1 VERILELNGALPA
14 LDDLLRERR
23 PMLRDPRLLA
33 IAEKMLTSERL
44 GFDDGMAVLATDDVP
59 GAGLLADA
67 VRTSRHGDHTYFV
80 FNRQINPTNYCVLDC
95 CFCDYAKRPK
105 DPTGYEMSLDEVA
118 AHAEGGV
125 SEVHVVGGLHP
136 KWKYEHYLDIVRRIR
151 TDHPGVQIKAYTAV
165 EIDFFTR
172 LARKSVEE
180 VFTDLR
186 QAGLDSLPG
195 GGAEVFSERVRRHL
209 FPQKIGHERW
219 LEIHRIAH
227 RMGIRSNCTLL
238 YGHIESYEER
248 VDHVLK
254 LRGLEDEAPGFFAF
268 IPLAF
273 QPGTTGIRTRQAPP
287 LEDLRTIAMSR
298 LLFDNVPHVKSY
310 WVMLGEQTASIGL
323 NFGASDL
330 DGTIGVER
338 IAHAALASSPLGLA
352 RARLLELIR
361 EAGRIPV
368 ERDALYRVVRVYGR
382 HAEPDESEAEPPSIP
397 LLAAPVSR

>member
-1 VERILELNGALPA
+1 MEPILEQTLTPHPLEE
-14 LDDLLRERR
+14 LLRERR
-23 PMLRDPRLLA
+23 PLLRDPLLVRVADRLLGG
-33 IAEKMLTSERL
+33 ERL
-44 GFDDGMAVLATDDVP
+44 GFDDGMALLTTEDVP

-67 VRTSRHGDHTYFV
+67 ARSARHGDYTYFV

-95 CFCDYAKRPK
+95 CFCDFAKRPK
-105 DPTGYEMSLDEVA
+105 DPTGYELSMEDVL

-125 SEVHVVGGLHP
+125 REVHIVGGLHP
-136 KWKYEHYLDIVRRIR
+136 KWKYEHYLDIVREIR
-151 TDHPGVQIKAYTAV
+151 RSHPDVQIKAYTAV
-165 EIDFFTR
+165 EIDFFAR
-172 LARKSVEE
+172 LSRRSIEQVLA
-180 VFTDLR
+180 DLR
-186 QAGLDSLPG
+186 EAGLDSLPG
-195 GGAEVFSERVRRHL
+195 GGAEVFSERVRALL

-227 RMGIRSNCTLL
+227 GMRIRSNCTLL
-238 YGHIESYEER
+238 YGHVETYEER

-254 LRGLEDEAPGFFAF
+254 LRALEDEAPGFFAF

-273 QPGTTGIRTRQAPP
+273 QPGTTGIRERQASPI
-287 LEDLRTIAMSR
+287 EDLRTLAMGR

-310 WVMLGEQTASIGL
+310 WVMLGEETASVGL

-352 RARLLELIR
+352 RERLIEMIR

-368 ERDALYRVVRVYGR
+368 ERDALYRVIRIYDR
-382 HAEPDESEAEPPSIP
+382 EPENGAPAPARALPVVGVPSE
-397 LLAAPVSR
+397 